1 MAVINLIKS
10 KMMMFS
16 TKSLLLGNQ
25 ARVMLMR
32 PQTLVSTQSMLF
44 TGKTESGHKFT
55 TPKMRMRVVRPI

>member
-1 MAVINLIKS
+1 
-10 KMMMFS
+10 MMMFS